1 MRSKAAGQLTLI
13 LIYDLFN
20 LFISQPQ
27 LTPPPQLYTK
37 QYAAGWCPCI
47 LGLQWSSLTVDPQL
61 RPPSDSEVTRGEPC
75 IFFICFLCHFLLLH
89 SQFFG
94 MRIDAATLFFF
105 ICFHF
110 LLSFSFLHLKIVW
123 NSQEGCSLVQKVSTL
138 DLHPVS
144 LRVGSLGD
152 LSSCHYGGWL
162 APPISFPVISKCPT
176 PPQFLC

>member
-27 LTPPPQLYTK
+27 LTPPTLHDLFQK
-37 QYAAGWCPCI
+37 QYAGWCPCI

-61 RPPSDSEVTRGEPC
+61 HPPSDSEGTRGEPC
-75 IFFICFLCHFLLLH
+75 VFFICLLSHFLLLH
-89 SQFFG
+89 SQVFG
-94 MRIDAATLFFF
+94 MRMDAATLFFF

-123 NSQEGCSLVQKVSTL
+123 NSQEGCSLVQKIFTL

-144 LRVGSLGD
+144 VS
-152 LSSCHYGGWL
+152 
-162 APPISFPVISKCPT
+162 AV
-176 PPQFLC
+176 